1 MKVIVLGTRGFPDVQ
16 GGIESHCQNLYPWLV
31 RGGCDVTVLA
41 RKSYM
46 RKDLPNYLGVKLIPL
61 SCPKSKYFEA
71 FLHTFYG
78 VCVAKKMGCD
88 ILHVHA
94 IGPSLLIPFARFLGL
109 RVVMTHHGPDY
120 QREKWG
126 KGAKRVLRLGEKW
139 GCRRANAII
148 CVSRFIAEDIEAKY
162 KKLGLFIPN
171 GVNIP
176 GIATNGDALREYG
189 LSEKKYILAVGR
201 FSPEKGFHELILS
214 FKSLQDRDSRFS
226 GQGYKLVI
234 VGRADHPTEYS
245 AGLEKM
251 ADGQKGIVLTGFLSG
266 KPLQEL
272 YRHAGLFVLPSHYEG
287 LPIVLLEAMSHGLSC
302 IASDIPAHRNLNL
315 LDEDRLFRA
324 GDTSALSR
332 KIEQFI
338 ERPLTDGQKRSQI
351 ARLAE
356 EFSWEKAA
364 GQTLKVYERVKG
376 NA

>member
-324 GDTSALSR
+324 GDTPALSR